1 MDRIMRVAGGSIICL
16 VLLASCSGDI
26 TRPAAPAAGGIGA
39 QDDAVQAEAM
49 RSSSGS
55 VSAISP
61 GTGVTGWIS
70 ADYGGVVSTGR
81 FTICFPTGSVAKNT
95 FVTIKT
101 VKVGGSMECEIF
113 PSDLILGTPATL
125 LVDLRGTRSASPL
138 PNTILW
144 FDSQGQAWIDVGAT
158 PGSRGLLLAT
168 QIGRLGRYTA
178 GWAGR

>member
-1 MDRIMRVAGGSIICL
+1 VERIMRIAAGSIIGL

-26 TRPAAPAAGGIGA
+26 TQPADPAAGGIGTP
-39 QDDAVQAEAM
+39 DNAVQAEAM
-49 RSSSGS
+49 RSFSGT

-61 GTGVTGWIS
+61 GTGVSRWIS

-81 FTICFPTGSVAKNT
+81 FTLCFPAGAVAKST

-113 PSDLILGTPATL
+113 PSDLVLGTPATL
-125 LVDLRGTRSASPL
+125 LVDLRGIRSATPL
-138 PNTILW
+138 PDTILW
-144 FDSQGQAWIDVGAT
+144 FDSQGQAWVDVGAT